1 MRIQE
6 SLEVSRNVTSN
17 YYFLSAIELA
27 KVNVIAGTSW
37 ITPFEEKKLFK
48 PMVSQMVGVGM
59 QTELSTMMEK

>member
-48 PMVSQMVGVGM
+48 PMVSQW
-59 QTELSTMMEK
+59 